1 MNLRQETDMSVQ
13 QTTEIRELTAH
24 ELSDVSGGSPFFGMN
39 CSQNQHNAIGAI
51 RDAVGSIPIV
61 GQGFAA
67 IVTAVGRW
75 ICS

>member
-1 MNLRQETDMSVQ
+1 MNVQ
-13 QTTEIRELTAH
+13 QTTEFRELTAT
-24 ELSDVSGGSPFFGMN
+24 ELNDVSGATPFFGMN

-51 RDAVGSIPIV
+51 RDLVGSIPIV
-61 GQGFAA
+61 GDGLAG